1 MTNQLRNATFS
12 PKTIAVGAATTAN
25 SSGVYVVNGAYTLTL
40 GSGLVVGDIVVVYN
54 NHSADIT
61 IEDGPFTDFHAD
73 NDTAPNTDYQL
84 ATHAMATITIISS
97 TTAVIAGAGVST

>member
-25 SSGVYVVNGAYTLTL
+25 SSGVYIVSGAYDVTL
-40 GSGLVVGDIVVVYN
+40 GSDLVVGDIIVVYN
-54 NHSADIT
+54 AHSADIT
-61 IEDGPFTDFHAD
+61 IQDGTFSDFHAD
-73 NDTAPNTDYQL
+73 NDTAHNDDYQL